1 MRSLRAYVITRI
13 LLTIPMLLI
22 LLILVFILLRVMPGD
37 PVKAAMRPGV
47 PKEYLDQIR
56 HAQGLDRPLVLN
68 LRGSWATT
76 IEPVVVLHEE
86 HSTDSPP
93 VMLAL
98 EGSRYSITDRYREG
112 GEDWIRVAVEEGMQ
126 VWVEKEKLRWLRQV
140 EFHFTVLEEGT
151 PPGNVPGEW
160 ALVQFKQG
168 GVEGWAPAN
177 EFAIAINPF
186 DSQFF
191 NYLWGL
197 ITRFD
202 LGKSITLR
210 GRPVA
215 ADLALKFPAT
225 LELSI
230 FGMLIAGVVGVF
242 TGAYAAYK
250 RRSVADYALRIYS
263 IVAYAVPIFWLGLMF
278 QLIFGVGLKWLP
290 VADRVSTQFRPETI
304 TQVYHL
310 QSLLTGPLGDQITH
324 YIDLLLPGPA
334 SAAATFYQ
342 HLVERIIKIVDFF
355 SNFYILNCIVTG
367 QWRSL
372 LDVLKHM
379 ILPSMTLGLY
389 LSGIFTRLTRAN
401 MLDVLQ
407 QDFVMAARARGIK
420 ERVVVYK
427 HALMNAFIPILTMFG
442 LQFALLLA
450 GAVLTETTFNWPGM
464 GLFLVERITAR
475 DFPAIQGTVVFFA
488 LLVALVSLV
497 VDIIYARVDP
507 RVRY

>member
-1 MRSLRAYVITRI
+1 MRSLRAYIITRI

-37 PVKAAMRPGV
+37 PIKAAMRPGV
-47 PKEYLDQIR
+47 PPEYLDQIR

-68 LRGSWATT
+68 LRGSWATV
-76 IEPVVVLHEE
+76 IEPVVVLYAE
-86 HSTDSPP
+86 HDPTSPP
-93 VMLAL
+93 VMLAM
-98 EGSRYSITDRYREG
+98 EGDRLSITDRYTEG
-112 GEDWIRVAVEEGMQ
+112 DQDWIRVAAEEGEQ
-126 VWVEKEKLRWLRQV
+126 FWVEKEKLRWLRQV
-140 EFHFTVLEEGT
+140 EFHFTVLEEATLPEG
-151 PPGNVPGEW
+151 VPGEW
-160 ALVQFKQG
+160 VHVELHQG
-168 GVEGWAPAN
+168 GVEGWAPADR
-177 EFAIAINPF
+177 FDIGVNPF

-202 LGKSITLR
+202 LGRSITLR

-215 ADLALKFPAT
+215 TDLALKFPAT
-225 LELSI
+225 LELSLS
-230 FGMLIAGVVGVF
+230 GMLVAGLVGVF

-250 RRSVADYALRIYS
+250 RRSAADYGLRIYS

-278 QLIFGVGLKWLP
+278 QLIFGVALGWLP
-290 VADRVSTQFRPETI
+290 VADRVSTRLRPETI
-304 TQVYHL
+304 AQVYNL
-310 QSLLTGPLGDQITH
+310 QQVLTGPSGEN
-324 YIDLLLPGPA
+324 LLK
-334 SAAATFYQ
+334 
-342 HLVERIIKIVDFF
+342 VIDFF
-355 SNFYILNCIVTG
+355 SNFYILNCVVTG
-367 QWRSL
+367 QWDSL
-372 LDVLKHM
+372 LDVLRHL
-379 ILPSMTLGLY
+379 ILPSLTLGLY

-407 QDFVMAARARGIK
+407 QDFVMAARARGLPEK
-420 ERVVVYK
+420 VVVYK
-427 HALMNAFIPILTMFG
+427 HALKNAFIPILTMFG

-464 GLFLVERITAR
+464 GLFLVNRIVDR

-488 LLVALVSLV
+488 LLVALVSLI

>member
-1 MRSLRAYVITRI
+1 MMRSLRAYIITRF
-13 LLTIPMLLI
+13 LLTIPMVLI

-37 PVKAAMRPGV
+37 PIKAAMRPGV

-56 HAQGLDRPLVLN
+56 HAQGLDRPMVLN
-68 LRGSWATT
+68 LRGSWATVV
-76 IEPVVVLHEE
+76 EPVVVLYEE
-86 HSTDSPP
+86 HTPESPP

-98 EGSRYSITDRYREG
+98 EGDRLSITDRYREG
-112 GEDWIRVAVEEGMQ
+112 GEDWIRVAVEEGTS
-126 VWVEKEKLRWLRQV
+126 VWVEQEKLRWLRQV
-140 EFHFTVLEEGT
+140 EFHFTILEEGS

-160 ALVQFKQG
+160 VRVEFKKG
-168 GVEGWAPAN
+168 GVEGWAPADQ
-177 EFAIAINPF
+177 FDIAVNPF

-230 FGMLIAGVVGVF
+230 FGMLIAGLVGVF

-250 RRSVADYALRIYS
+250 RRSAADYALRIYS

-278 QLIFGVGLKWLP
+278 QLIFGVALGWLP
-290 VADRVSTQFRPETI
+290 VADRVSTQLRPDTI
-304 TQVYHL
+304 VQVYNL
-310 QSLLTGPLGDQITH
+310 QEVLTGPTGEKL
-324 YIDLLLPGPA
+324 
-334 SAAATFYQ
+334 
-342 HLVERIIKIVDFF
+342 IKIIEFF

-367 QWRSL
+367 QWESL
-372 LDVLKHM
+372 LDVLRHL
-379 ILPSMTLGLY
+379 ILPSLTLGLY

-427 HALMNAFIPILTMFG
+427 HALQNAFIPILTMFG

-488 LLVALVSLV
+488 LLVAGVSLI

>member
-1 MRSLRAYVITRI
+1 MRSLRAYIITRF
-13 LLTIPMLLI
+13 LLTIPMVLI

-47 PKEYLDQIR
+47 PPEYLDQIR

-68 LRGSWATT
+68 LRGSWATVL
-76 IEPVVVLHEE
+76 EPIVVLYAE
-86 HSTDSPP
+86 HDPASPP

-98 EGSRYSITDRYREG
+98 QGERLAITDRYTEG
-112 GEDWIRVAVEEGMQ
+112 GEDWIRVAAEEGGEYWIEQ
-126 VWVEKEKLRWLRQV
+126 EKLRWLRQV
-140 EFHFTVLEEGT
+140 EFHFSVIDEAT
-151 PPGNVPGEW
+151 PPEGVPGEW
-160 ALVQFKQG
+160 VRVQLRQG
-168 GVEGWAPAN
+168 GVEGWAPADR
-177 EFAIAINPF
+177 FDIAINPF

-202 LGKSITLR
+202 LGRSITLR

-215 ADLALKFPAT
+215 TDLALKFPAT

-230 FGMLIAGVVGVF
+230 FGMLVAGLVGVF
-242 TGAYAAYK
+242 TGAFAAHR
-250 RRSVADYALRIYS
+250 RRSAVDYGLRIYS

-278 QLIFGVGLKWLP
+278 QLIFGVGLGWLP
-290 VADRVSTQFRPETI
+290 VADRVSTQLRPETI
-304 TQVYHL
+304 AEVYHL
-310 QSLLTGPLGDQITH
+310 EEALTGIWG
-324 YIDLLLPGPA
+324 
-334 SAAATFYQ
+334 
-342 HLVERIIKIVDFF
+342 ERALKVLDFL
-355 SNFYILNCIVTG
+355 SNFYILDCIVTG
-367 QWRSL
+367 QWDSL
-372 LDVLKHM
+372 LDVLKHL
-379 ILPSMTLGLY
+379 ILPSLTLGLY

-407 QDFVMAARARGIK
+407 QDFVTAARARGIP

-427 HALMNAFIPILTMFG
+427 HALQNAFIPILTMFG

-488 LLVALVSLV
+488 LLVALVSLI
-497 VDIIYARVDP
+497 VDIVYARIDP